1 MERSDRSYIRPL
13 RYALQWGIL
22 LLTVY
27 AGFKLYLFLENFR
40 TGGEFLERPPMV
52 DGFLPI
58 GGLMGLK
65 LWMTEGIFD
74 PVHPAAIVIFVSAV
88 GVSALFKKSFCG
100 WLCPVGTLS
109 DAVFKTGRRL
119 LGKNYKL
126 PSYVDYPLRSLKYL
140 LLGFF
145 LYVVGRMSSPAI
157 TAFFGEPYW
166 KVADIK
172 MLRFFTGMSALTAV
186 VLAVLFI
193 FSLFFKN
200 FWCRYLCPYG
210 ALLGL
215 LSLLSPFKITRNEE
229 ACTHCGRCTKNC
241 PSSIPVERKQR
252 VRTPE
257 CTGCLTCV
265 SVCPSKSALDM
276 GVARPLRK
284 GLQPVKPLLY
294 ISLLTAFFFGVIAV
308 AKLTGHWHSSVTH
321 EEYKAVIPMLSGLA
335 HP

>member
-1 MERSDRSYIRPL
+1 MEHFSTGRTPL
-13 RYALQWGIL
+13 
-22 LLTVY
+22 V
-27 AGFKLYLFLENFR
+27 
-40 TGGEFLERPPMV
+40 ERPPLV

-65 LWMTEGIFD
+65 LWTTEGIFD
-74 PVHPAAIVIFVSAV
+74 PVHPAAIVIFLSALS
-88 GVSALFKKSFCG
+88 VSALFKKGFCG

-109 DAVFKTGRRL
+109 EAVFKTGRRL

-145 LYVVGRMSSPAI
+145 FHVVGKMPAEGI
-157 TAFFGEPYW
+157 TDFLYTSYW
-166 KVADIK
+166 KVADLK
-172 MLRFFTGMSALTAV
+172 MLEFFTRMSVFTGAV
-186 VLAVLFI
+186 LIVLFI
-193 FSLFFKN
+193 LSLPVKN

-215 LSLLSPFKITRNEE
+215 LSLLSPFKITRDEG
-229 ACTHCGRCTKNC
+229 ACTHCGRCAKDC
-241 PSSIPVERKQR
+241 PSSIPVEQKQR
-252 VRTPE
+252 VGSPE

-265 SVCPSKSALDM
+265 SVCPSRGALDM
-276 GVARPLRK
+276 GLRAPAILGVARPLRK
-284 GLQPVKPLLY
+284 GLQPVNPLLY

-308 AKLTGHWHSSVTH
+308 AKLTGHWHSSVTY